1 MIDNVRVTCAAW
13 IVLAAGCFT
22 EPPPVGEGGEADG
35 TVSTTAGTSDTTAG
49 ATTQPT
55 TTAPTSATSVD
66 TTSDATGTSTT
77 ATAEVGSVGTTGS
90 GTAGG
95 NEVVIEHLYDRL
107 CLADI
112 RSYESPACPDV
123 SCQTPIVC
131 NSQAGALSGHA
142 YTLDSADAEGT
153 GDVTRVIELATYPLP
168 DALITAHF
176 DGVSLQ
182 GTAAPHLRARVWCGP
197 APCHAWWQ
205 IAVVDG
211 PIDVA
216 SSEGDEVVDGIAAEV
231 DLDLAA
237 AAGNMVRVTLRMSN
251 HGAFEMGDVIRF
263 EDVRVVDLTD

>member
-1 MIDNVRVTCAAW
+1 VTCAAW
-13 IVLAAGCFT
+13 IVLAVGCFT

-35 TVSTTAGTSDTTAG
+35 TVSTTAGTSETTTG
-49 ATTQPT
+49 AATQST
-55 TTAPTSATSVD
+55 ATAPTSTTSVD
-66 TTSDATGTSTT
+66 TTGTSTT
-77 ATAEVGSVGTTGS
+77 ANAEAGSVGTTGS

-107 CLADI
+107 CRADI
-112 RSYESPACPDV
+112 RSYQSPGCRDL
-123 SCQTPIVC
+123 SCQTPIMC
-131 NSQAGALSGHA
+131 NSKAAGISGHA

-168 DALITAHF
+168 DAFITAHF

-182 GTAAPHLRARVWCGP
+182 GTTAPHLRARVWCGP

-211 PIDVA
+211 PTDIA
-216 SSEGDEVVDGIAAEV
+216 SSEGDEVVDGVGTEV

-237 AAGNMVRVTLRMSN
+237 AVGNEVRVTLRMSN
-251 HGAFEMGDVIRF
+251 HGAFEMRDVIRF
-263 EDVRVVDLTD
+263 EDVRVVDVTD